1 MARPLLP
8 VRHHA
13 TIAAAEAGDV
23 QVCASVGPAGEVI
36 AVWSAA
42 EDLPVLT
49 SFFPDPPAPSCSL
62 IQRHWPISISQNAVE
77 LVRRLIALNAEIIKG
92 TRSYDPFGEF

>member
-1 MARPLLP
+1 MACPLLP

-23 QVCASVGPAGEVI
+23 RVCASVGPAGEVI

-49 SFFPDPPAPSCSL
+49 SSSRIRGQHGRWLP
-62 IQRHWPISISQNAVE
+62 
-77 LVRRLIALNAEIIKG
+77 G
-92 TRSYDPFGEF
+92 